1 MAHWCIQTRSTR
13 DCGRA
18 EVAEL
23 ADATDLKSVRPHGLC
38 GFDPR
43 PRQFPSHPLR
53 YAESVDVLAA
63 DGFLS
68 PEATGSWMISGL
80 CPSDLVASALPWFS

>member
-1 MAHWCIQTRSTR
+1 MAHWHARVPPTLPINAGYEQYES
-13 DCGRA
+13 A

-43 PRQFPSHPLR
+43 PRQVSM
-53 YAESVDVLAA
+53 
-63 DGFLS
+63 G
-68 PEATGSWMISGL
+68 
-80 CPSDLVASALPWFS
+80 VARCEQPP